1 MYFLK
6 QSFKDKNVLQNFW
19 VDMKLRFKNLKLG
32 KVEFYVLHHPVN
44 I

>member
-1 MYFLK
+1 MSYKTL
-6 QSFKDKNVLQNFW
+6 SILQQNIW